1 MKNWL
6 AQALKDDN
14 PAARGR
20 RSDYDLNFEAKRLAL
35 QDRPPRDA
43 AVLVPIVNHTTG
55 PTILLTKR
63 TEHLSKHAGQV
74 SFPGG
79 KIDDTD
85 ADPIAAALR
94 EAEEEVGLARDR
106 VDVCGFLD
114 TYRTGTGFEI
124 VPVVGLV
131 TPGFELQ
138 LQVTEVEAAFEVP
151 LDFILDRRNHKRQS
165 AVWQGARRE
174 YYAMPFGDFFIWGA
188 TAAMLVNLCDV
199 MEHALESAPASWG
212 EVMG

>member
-6 AQALKDDN
+6 SEALKDDN

-20 RSDYDLNFEAKRLAL
+20 RSDYDLNVELKKLAA
-35 QDRPPRDA
+35 QGKPPRDA
-43 AVLVPIVNHTTG
+43 AVLVPIVDHAHG

-79 KIDDTD
+79 KIDDAD
-85 ADPIAAALR
+85 ADAVAAALR
-94 EAEEEVGLARDR
+94 EAEEEVGLTADW

-124 VPVVGLV
+124 VPVVALV
-131 TPGFELQ
+131 RPGFELR
-138 LQVTEVEAAFEVP
+138 LQASEVEAAFEVP

-165 AVWQGARRE
+165 AVWQGLRRE

-199 MEHALESAPASWG
+199 MEHAADNAPSNRDEATG
-212 EVMG
+212 

>member
-6 AQALKDDN
+6 ADALKDDN

-20 RSDYDLNFEAKRLAL
+20 RSDYDLNRDAKLLL
-35 QDRPPRDA
+35 QKDKPIRDA
-43 AVLVPIVNHTTG
+43 AVLVPIVDHAE

-79 KIDDTD
+79 KIDDAD
-85 ADPIAAALR
+85 ADAVAAALR
-94 EAEEEVGLARDR
+94 EAEEEIGLTSNHIE
-106 VDVCGFLD
+106 VCGFLD

-124 VPVVGLV
+124 VPVVALV
-131 TPGFELQ
+131 QPGFELI
-138 LQVTEVEAAFEVP
+138 LQESEVEAAFEVP
-151 LDFILDRRNHKRQS
+151 LDFILNRDNHRRQS

-174 YYAMPFGDFFIWGA
+174 YYAMPYGDFFIWGA
-188 TAAMLVNLCDV
+188 TAAMLVNLCEV
-199 MEHALESAPASWG
+199 MEASLHKAPAMWG
-212 EVMG
+212 KVSV

>member
-1 MKNWL
+1 MRNWL
-6 AQALKDDN
+6 EAALKEDN

-20 RSDYDLNFEAKRLAL
+20 RSDYDLNIEAKLAA
-35 QDRPPRDA
+35 QKDTPPRDA
-43 AVLVPIVNHTTG
+43 AVLVPIVDHASG

-85 ADPIAAALR
+85 TDAVAAALR
-94 EAEEEVGLARDR
+94 EAEEEVGLTADW

-124 VPVVGLV
+124 VPVVALV
-131 TPGFELQ
+131 KPGFELQ

-165 AVWQGARRE
+165 AEWRGARRE

-199 MEHALESAPASWG
+199 MEHAQDSAPAFWG
-212 EVMG
+212 EVIG